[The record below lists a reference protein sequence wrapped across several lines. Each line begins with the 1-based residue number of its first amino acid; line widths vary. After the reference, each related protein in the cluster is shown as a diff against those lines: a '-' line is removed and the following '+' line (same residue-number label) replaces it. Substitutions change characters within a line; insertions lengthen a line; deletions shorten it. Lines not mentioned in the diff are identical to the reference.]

1 MVGRKGVEIILLLYT
16 ICFISHFKSV
26 STVDSHVSNSELMH
40 LLNLQTRIAERILKE
55 EHEEKDDTDNGQI
68 NFGTIRHQRQRVHQI
83 CKHFLDLV
91 AAEQGPPNGSNEE
104 PGEKKRIMEE
114 SQTNGSRRRGGWLG
128 HFSNYISH
136 PLNLFVMFNHWLESF
151 PVWRDYLVS
160 SNNQTNRDEI
170 AGMLELFPT
179 KSDLD
184 HFALAVIR
192 LQHMY
197 DLNATE
203 MASGKVRNVAAT
215 RPLTKEECFFLAD
228 TAFQSALKSQFVDWY
243 QSCEA
248 LFVSFQVEQRARRMD
263 FEEKLKKINSFLKSF
278 SQSSTKLQRFRV
290 KIGDKHDQD
299 EKGERTRGEREGN
312 EDGEKEEDASWAS
325 RLRQKLPI
333 NIVQGFAH
341 HELPTRDEVKPDS
354 ANSDRTFKVF
364 EAYKKLC
371 QLREGLEFE
380 TSLVPSTREE
390 VCFFHHANGEN
401 RDTTRRTRVSS
412 IDPYKAEVHSYD
424 PLIVSFHDVI
434 SDRDMSELILKGE
447 SRLEKPRSFS
457 SLTGRVQANAGRSG
471 KVGFLTEG
479 HPRIERI
486 AQAITSLSIA
496 HKEPIQIVSYGVGGH
511 YEPHV
516 DYFGESLAQASG
528 DRLATLLF
536 YLNDVQAGGATVFPT
551 LGLAIPPTKGSALLW
566 FNLYKNGQGDPFTL
580 HSGCPVLLGSK
591 SIANVWFRSHGQEF
605 HRPCD
610 LDSRV

>member
-1 MVGRKGVEIILLLYT
+1 MVGRNGVKNILLLYA

-55 EHEEKDDTDNGQI
+55 DDEDETGDVQI
-68 NFGTIRHQRQRVHQI
+68 SLGTIRHQRQRVHQI
-83 CKHFLDLV
+83 CKQFLDLL
-91 AAEQGPPNGSNEE
+91 GSYSE
-104 PGEKKRIMEE
+104 
-114 SQTNGSRRRGGWLG
+114 QTNGSNKKEQKERERMIEESQSNSIRTRGWLG
-128 HFSNYISH
+128 LFSNYISH
-136 PLNLFVMFNHWLESF
+136 PLNLFLMFSHWLESF
-151 PVWRDYLVS
+151 PVWRDYLISS
-160 SNNQTNRDEI
+160 SNQTRRDEI
-170 AGMLELFPT
+170 TEMLELFPT

-197 DLNATE
+197 DLDAAE
-203 MASGKVRNVAAT
+203 LASGRVQNISAS

-248 LFVSFQVEQRARRMD
+248 LFVSFHVEQRARRVD
-263 FEEKLKKINSFLKSF
+263 FEEKLEKIDSFLKSF
-278 SQSSTKLQRFRV
+278 SRTSTNLQRLPV
-290 KIGDKHDQD
+290 KIEDKED
-299 EKGERTRGEREGN
+299 EEERSDDVNGKRGPEER
-312 EDGEKEEDASWAS
+312 EEDASWAS
-325 RLRQKLPI
+325 VLRQKLPI
-333 NIVQGFAH
+333 NIVHGFAH
-341 HELPTRDEVKPDS
+341 HHELPPSGDEVKPDWT
-354 ANSDRTFKVF
+354 NSDRTLKVF

-380 TSLVPSTREE
+380 TSLVPSTSQE

-401 RDTTRRTRVSS
+401 RDTRQIRASA
-412 IDPYKAEVHSYD
+412 IDPYKAEIHSTD

-434 SDRDMSELILKGE
+434 SERVMRELILSGE

-457 SLTGRVQANAGRSG
+457 SLTGRVQETASRSG

-479 HPRIERI
+479 HSEIEQI
-486 AQAITSLSIA
+486 AQAITSLDIA
-496 HKEPIQIVSYGVGGH
+496 HTEPIQIVSYGVGGH

-516 DYFGESLAQASG
+516 DYFGESLVPSDG

-536 YLNDVQAGGATVFPT
+536 YLNDVQGGGSTVFPT
-551 LGLAIPPTKGSALLW
+551 LGLAIPPRKGSALLW
-566 FNLYKNGQGDPFTL
+566 YNLYKNGQGDPYTL

-591 SIANVWFRSHGQEF
+591 TIANIWFRSHGQEF
-605 HRPCD
+605 RRPCA
-610 LDSRV
+610 LDPEA